1 MRITGG
7 AARGIPL
14 RAPKGTQTR
23 PATDRMRE
31 AIFSRLGSRISQ
43 ARVADLYA
51 GTGSYGL
58 EALSR
63 GAAQVH
69 FFEKNPAALHCL
81 EYNCKQVLKSG
92 GFEPESTNIHRGDLL
107 RQRSPIAAFDLI
119 FVDPPYDQIATQ
131 LQSTF
136 SNLVAS
142 LSHPDTWLL
151 IELPGHLELNFS
163 GWRLNSRIGKADKN
177 KPSLVIFRRD
187 TANSVPK

>member
-14 RAPKGTQTR
+14 RAPKGPLTR

-31 AIFSRLGSRISQ
+31 AIFSRLGSRVSQ

-69 FFEKNPAALHCL
+69 FFEKKSSRTLL
-81 EYNCKQVLKSG
+81 LGKQL
-92 GFEPESTNIHRGDLL
+92 PT
-107 RQRSPIAAFDLI
+107 RSQEWWI
-119 FVDPPYDQIATQ
+119 
-131 LQSTF
+131 
-136 SNLVAS
+136 
-142 LSHPDTWLL
+142 
-151 IELPGHLELNFS
+151 
-163 GWRLNSRIGKADKN
+163 
-177 KPSLVIFRRD
+177 
-187 TANSVPK
+187 